1 MDVLCITSQEGWVVD
16 RIAHEFK
23 SYSSHNVSFNNVNAQ
38 VVWLMSPWVW
48 QSIPREILKNK
59 KVICTIHHEVPDK
72 FDENKL
78 KNFRERDKYVDNYH
92 VPCQKTKD
100 FIKNFTDKPINIIGY
115 WYNQDTWKTLD
126 KDLLRQKYKEHFN
139 PIDFVIG
146 SFQRDSEGAS
156 PKIPKLE
163 KGPDLFFDYVSS
175 FRHDGIH
182 VLLAGWRRTYLINR
196 LKEANIPYTYFELV
210 DTKKLNE
217 LYSICDLYAVM
228 SRQEGGPQALF
239 EAPACGTPIVSTDVG
254 MAREILPSDCILD
267 FSDIKKPKAPNLTSV
282 NKVQN
287 KMKKFEIKNH
297 IKNYDQFFSSL

>member
-115 WYNQDTWKTLD
+115 WYNQDTWKAMD
-126 KDLLRQKYKEHFN
+126 KNLLRQKYKECFSPTN
-139 PIDFVIG
+139 FVIG
-146 SFQRDSEGAS
+146 SFQRDSEGAN
-156 PKIPKLE
+156 PNNPKLE
-163 KGPDLFFDYVSS
+163 KGPDLFFDYVSN
-175 FRHDGIH
+175 FKHDAIH
-182 VLLAGWRRTYLINR
+182 ILLAGWRRTYLINK

-210 DTKKLNE
+210 QTDKLNE
-217 LYSICDLYAVM
+217 LYSVCDLYAVM

-239 EAPACGTPIVSTDVG
+239 EAPACGTSIVSTDVG
-254 MAREILPSDCILD
+254 MAKDVLPHECIID
-267 FSDIKKPKAPNLTSV
+267 FNDIKKSKTPKSITIDDI
-282 NKVQN
+282 KD

-297 IKNYDQFFSSL
+297 IRYYDEFLSNV